1 MLQVS
6 RRALSTGRALSTAAA
21 ATRTAPRVAVA
32 TATQRGVV
40 PDELIDANGGLQE
53 FSVVYTDRALNH
65 MSEPFQAVMKD
76 LHTTLTKAYN
86 TDHAV
91 IIPGSGTYG
100 MEAAARAFAGADRK
114 VVVVRN
120 GYFSFRWSQIFDELG
135 NKNVTVVQARPIG
148 KASAAS
154 STELGPC
161 ACNPGKTC
169 GGWAKGSEPCIAPPP
184 IEELEAVI
192 AKEKPALVCAPHV
205 ETSAGIILPPDYVA
219 RIAKAAH
226 AVGAIFVLDGIASGA
241 AWVDM
246 KGTGVDCYL
255 TAPQKGWTGPAAA
268 GLVMLSER
276 GRAKMAEN
284 VEAGRTGGSFCVNLA
299 KWHGVMGT
307 YLNGGHSYYTTMPT
321 DALRAFRDVA
331 KETEAVGL
339 PAVEAECWRLG
350 MGVRKILADRGFR
363 SVAAKGFEA
372 PGVAVVYAPDASF
385 AAKFKE
391 RTHFQIAAGVPLV
404 IGEPSDFTTFR
415 IGLFGL
421 DKWNNV
427 DHALKVFEQG
437 LDAVIAK

>member
-1 MLQVS
+1 MSGILPAVA
-6 RRALSTGRALSTAAA
+6 RRARLLSSAAA
-21 ATRTAPRVAVA
+21 ARAAPRVA

-40 PDELIDANGGLQE
+40 ADELVDSNGGLQE

-65 MSEPFQAVMKD
+65 MSEPFQAVMRD
-76 LHTTLTKAYN
+76 LHATLTKAYN

-91 IIPGSGTYG
+91 LIPGSGTYG

-135 NKNVTVVQARPIG
+135 NKNVTVLQARPHG
-148 KASAAS
+148 AESSAS
-154 STELGPC
+154 SAPGPC
-161 ACNPGKTC
+161 ACNPGQTC

-184 IEELEAVI
+184 IEEVEAVI
-192 AKEKPALVCAPHV
+192 AAERPALVCAPHV
-205 ETSAGIILPPDYVA
+205 ETSAGIILPEDYVA
-219 RIAKAAH
+219 RLAKAAH
-226 AVGAIFVLDGIASGA
+226 AVGAMFVLDGIASGA

-246 KGTGVDCYL
+246 GKTGVDCYL
-255 TAPQKGWTGPAAA
+255 TAPQKGWTGPAAVA
-268 GLVMLSER
+268 TVMLSER
-276 GRAKMAEN
+276 ARAKIAEN
-284 VEAGRTGGSFCVNLA
+284 VAAGHTGGSFCVNLA

-339 PAVEAECWRLG
+339 QAVEAECWRLG
-350 MGVRKILADRGFR
+350 YGVRKILAQRGFR

-385 AAKFKE
+385 AAKFKQ
-391 RTHFQIAAGVPLV
+391 RSHFQIAAGVPLM
-404 IGEPSDFTTFR
+404 IGEAADFTTFR

-427 DHALKVFEQG
+427 DHALKTFEAG
-437 LDAVIAK
+437 LDAVLAS